1 MVLPMEIGGLFLLP
15 SNFINYKGPWEDIFK
30 MKILLF
36 DGVKFENN
44 NEIVLGERLS
54 SVLWEH
60 IVFFVVF
67 VYEWNNR

>member
-1 MVLPMEIGGLFLLP
+1 
-15 SNFINYKGPWEDIFK
+15 

-36 DGVKFENN
+36 DRVKFETNT
-44 NEIVLGERLS
+44 EIVSGERLS